1 MHAEKIALA
10 LLTGNAP
17 LTAAVPAARIY
28 PHIVA
33 QGVVLP
39 ALSVTLIDA
48 TEIGTIDAQA
58 YALKQARIS
67 VEVHAPDYPTQKAVL
82 ALVRAA
88 MRYQRGVIAGVPV
101 ASIVGAGDGP
111 DLRADDPPIFRQSL
125 DFLITF
131 TEN

>member
-1 MHAEKIALA
+1 MHAEKIAMA

-17 LTAAVPAARIY
+17 LLAAVPAASMY
-28 PHIVA
+28 PGIVA
-33 QGVVLP
+33 QGVPLP
-39 ALSVTLIDA
+39 AVGVSFIDA
-48 TEIGTIDAQA
+48 VEIETIDAQA

-67 VEVHAPDYPTQKAVL
+67 VTVHAADYPTQKAVL
-82 ALVRAA
+82 ALVRTA

-111 DLRADDPPIFRQSL
+111 DLRDDDPPIYRQSL
-125 DFLITF
+125 DFLVTF